1 MLPSAALAPVSAAIG
16 AAGAAYRISASA
28 GGWRARDPAQ
38 RLGERFGTEG
48 ARDPA
53 PGVQLDAPGVQ
64 LGLSVRAAGYGPS
77 LRALGAAAPRVS
89 ANRVLYRRGGLDEW
103 YVNGPL
109 GVEQG
114 FTLPQAPAG
123 RHAGPLTIAMKLS
136 GDTRPHLEAG
146 RRSIVLRGAG
156 GASLRYGAL
165 LATGAHG
172 RRLRSWL
179 ELDGRTIL
187 LRVDTSGARYP
198 LRIDPL
204 IQQAALHGG
213 IESEGERFG
222 YNVALSA
229 DGDTALVGTRAAAGG
244 VWVFTR
250 SGSEWTQQGQP
261 LKIEEEEDGKEECEE
276 TGECGFERSVA
287 LSADGNTAL
296 IGGPYDHDGRGAAWV
311 FTRSGSTWSQQGVE
325 LTGGEQ
331 EQGNARFGRSVAL
344 SGEGDTALVGASK
357 NDEGRGAVWVF
368 TRSGSTWAQP
378 GYMLT
383 GGEQEMPEGHFGH
396 GVALSADGETA
407 LVGAPG
413 DTEYR
418 GAAWVFTRS
427 GATWPQQGAILTG
440 GEEEIGAGRFGS
452 SVALS
457 AFGNTALIGA
467 RTDHEGLG
475 AAWVLTRSGS
485 TWTPQG
491 PKLGGEGEAGEG
503 QFGAKVALSADG
515 EVALISAPDD
525 ARAGA
530 AWLFTRP
537 GAAWSQQGAKIAG
550 VEGDGFGA
558 SVALSSDGTT
568 ALIGGPSAD
577 ASAGAAWVFQNTS
590 VPPPTVASISAESG
604 PSEGG
609 TRVTI
614 TGSGFLTGATVEI
627 GGEASSVEVLSET
640 ELTAVTPA
648 HAAGSEEVVVKDADG
663 VSAGGPDYTY
673 LEGKPPPAP
682 APTVASI
689 KPESGS
695 SEGGT
700 RVTITGSGFLTGAT
714 VEIGGEASSVEVL
727 SETELT
733 AVTPAHAA
741 GSEEVVVD
749 DADGISTGGPDYT
762 YEEPTITP
770 LTAVSSGTPSGGGNS
785 PAGGG
790 VLSNVVIA
798 LPAPQLGLT
807 GNLAPVSGEVLVK
820 LPGSSSFTLLTGLRQ
835 VPFGTI
841 INATHGKVRVT
852 TVGPNGRLQVMTY
865 YGGEFEL
872 TQGRSGLVVARL
884 LGGNFS
890 VCPTARERSHLAR
903 ASSTRASGKH
913 VVRKLWSEGHGKYST
928 KGNYASGAVLGTRWL
943 TEDLCDGT
951 LIHVVTDRVRVT
963 NLVNH
968 RHVTVTAGHSYF
980 AKAP

>member
-1 MLPSAALAPVSAAIG
+1 MALALSCALLGVSLWGVLSGGRSSTVAAGSPRSSSRERPAMLPSAALAPVSAAIG

-648 HAAGSEEVVVKDADG
+648 HAAGSEEVVV
-663 VSAGGPDYTY
+663 
-673 LEGKPPPAP
+673 
-682 APTVASI
+682 
-689 KPESGS
+689 
-695 SEGGT
+695 
-700 RVTITGSGFLTGAT
+700 
-714 VEIGGEASSVEVL
+714 
-727 SETELT
+727 
-733 AVTPAHAA
+733 
-741 GSEEVVVD
+741 D